1 MKLITTETPR
11 HGGALDGARNCTSPT
26 IPLIAFVE
34 HQASGIRR
42 ARLRAS
48 VSPWLI
54 CLLLLVTG
62 VGCAISE
69 EQEIAMGRQMA
80 PQFEQE
86 FGGLYPDE
94 QVQAQIDA
102 IGQDLVNNIRVEDLP
117 PWQFEFYVLDDP
129 DTVNAFALPGGPV
142 FITTA
147 LLSRFETED
156 EIAGVLSH
164 EIVHVLARH
173 SAQQIAKSELTNG
186 LIGAVS
192 VASGDAGAAQTAA
205 MIGQLINM
213 SYGREDEI
221 QSDTLGVCLM
231 RNAGYDPNAMIT
243 VMNIL
248 AEAGGGSGQPEFAST
263 HPSPDRRI
271 ERIEAA
277 IADIESCRI

>member
-1 MKLITTETPR
+1 MYRTTRRQAGPGGGLGMRLIIGLIIAAFAVISYFMSSEYNPVTDSEQHLSLTP
-11 HGGALDGARNCTSPT
+11 
-26 IPLIAFVE
+26 
-34 HQASGIRR
+34 Q
-42 ARLRAS
+42 
-48 VSPWLI
+48 
-54 CLLLLVTG
+54 
-62 VGCAISE
+62 
-69 EQEIAMGRQMA
+69 QEIALGLQSV
-80 PQFEQE
+80 PSLVQE

-94 QVQAQIDA
+94 EVQSQIDA
-102 IGQDLVNNIRVEDLP
+102 IGQDLVNNIRVENLP
-117 PWQFEFYVLDDP
+117 PWEFEFYVLDDP

-156 EIAGVLSH
+156 EIAGVLAH

-213 SYGREDEI
+213 RYGREDEI

-231 RNAGYDPNAMIT
+231 RNAGYDPNAMVT
-243 VMNIL
+243 VMRVL
-248 AEAGGGSGQPEFAST
+248 QEASGGSGQPEFMST
-263 HPSPDRRI
+263 HPNPENRIARI
-271 ERIEAA
+271 EDQIENAEA
-277 IADIESCRI
+277 NCRI